1 MNFLQA
7 LLPAQS
13 YTSFRE
19 RARAGAG
26 AFIALLLTG
35 LISQFLVAHGPSQV
49 FLVGGI
55 GASAILLF
63 CLPASPLAQPWA
75 VVGGN
80 VVSALTAALCIR
92 WLGDS
97 VAVAALAVALAIAA
111 MFALRC
117 LHPPGGGMAL
127 SVAMGGPAMHATG
140 IDFALG
146 PLLLNSV
153 LMVLAA
159 IAYNNLTGRR
169 YPHTQQA
176 PHPNPHATQDP
187 VPTMRLG
194 FQPADLD
201 TVLKQYNQVLD
212 VSRDD
217 LEDIFLRT
225 ELQAYKRRFGVIRC
239 ADIMSKD
246 VATAEFGTALETA
259 WHEMRGHHVAA
270 LPVLNR
276 ARRVIGIVTQ
286 GDFLDHSGLDDYAG
300 VRNRL
305 RSFLRKSGVTHTE
318 KAEVVGQIMH
328 TNPVVAQLD
337 TPVVELVALMADS
350 GHHHIPVVDHEARFA
365 GIVTQSDVV
374 AALYE
379 SRLADGLPPV
389 APTPVGSGVN

>member
-1 MNFLQA
+1 MKFLQS

-13 YTSFRE
+13 HTSFRE
-19 RARAGAG
+19 RTRAAGG
-26 AFIALLLTG
+26 AFIGLLLTG
-35 LISQFLVAHGPSQV
+35 LLSHFLLPHGPAHM
-49 FLVGGI
+49 FLVGGV

-63 CLPASPLAQPWA
+63 CLPASPLAQPWS
-75 VVGGN
+75 VIGGN
-80 VVSALTAALCIR
+80 VVSALVAALCVR
-92 WLGDS
+92 WLGDG
-97 VAVAALAVALAIAA
+97 VAVAALSVALAIAA

-127 SVAMGGPAMHATG
+127 SVAMGGPALHAAG
-140 IDFALG
+140 VQFALQ

-153 LMVLAA
+153 LMVIAA
-159 IAYNNLTGRR
+159 MAYNNLTGRR
-169 YPHTQQA
+169 YPHMQQA

-194 FQPADLD
+194 FHPEDLD
-201 TVLKQYNQVLD
+201 AVLKQYNQVLD

-217 LEDIFLRT
+217 LEEIFLRT
-225 ELQAYKRRFGVIRC
+225 ELEAYKRRFGVIRC

-259 WHEMRGHHVAA
+259 WRDMRGHRVAA

-286 GDFLDHSGLDDYAG
+286 SDFLDHSGLDDYAG
-300 VRNRL
+300 VTARL
-305 RSFLRKSGVTHTE
+305 RSFLRKTGVTHTE

-328 TNPVVAQLD
+328 TRPVVAQLG

-350 GHHHIPVVDHEARFA
+350 GHHHIPVVDHEQRFA

-379 SRLADGLPPV
+379 SRLAN
-389 APTPVGSGVN
+389 PVGPGVH